1 MPFGLGP
8 WGWFIFPYLFGGYGY
23 TYTPYYTYWAYS
35 WFPWDWWWRCR
46 WFPWLP
52 RWWWTGIYGPITPWS
67 FPGAPTLTR
76 EDEIA
81 MLEEQAKALERELE
95 DTRRRLEEL
104 KK

>member
-8 WGWFIFPYLFGGYGY
+8 WGWFVFPYVFGSYGY
-23 TYTPYYTYWAYS
+23 YPYS
-35 WFPWDWWWRCR
+35 WSPWVWWWRCR

-52 RWWWTGIYGPITPWS
+52 RWWWTGIYGPIMPWS
-67 FPGAPTLTR
+67 FVFPTLTR

-81 MLEEQAKALERELE
+81 MLEDQAKILEKELE
-95 DTRRRLEEL
+95 DVRRRLEEL